1 MKKLA
6 QVGIL
11 YREKQRRRAMT
22 QLPKRH
28 MSRSN
33 LQHMEVDA
41 EECLSNNRPRSQLE
55 GRHITK
61 EDISHAFGA
70 LDGIT
75 YVPSQEGCV
84 YIVLYCEIYTETV
97 KRA

>member
-11 YREKQRRRAMT
+11 YREKQRRRVT
-22 QLPKRH
+22 TLPKRH

-41 EECLSNNRPRSQLE
+41 EECLSNNRLRSQFE

-84 YIVLYCEIYTETV
+84 FIVLYYEICTETA